1 MSKYTTQLRWIVEQE
16 QGQVPSTN
24 QTRYTKATY
33 KKLGL
38 DEYPIFEESYRKQLN
53 DKIIDHFFF
62 REIGFETC
70 AQFAW
75 YMRRTMNEIMPYYN
89 EMYLA
94 QAKIDDPLSNIGR
107 NWRESWNQDIA
118 DTGNVM
124 NSSTSENSGTSKNR
138 NVYQDTPMSLLKNT
152 GTPSIEGLDYA
163 TNATYDD
170 GSATDKGKS
179 DSTRTLNTNKNDAG
193 WRVHDETG
201 RNKSQQ
207 ELMKEYIDFF
217 MNIDM
222 KIIDELETLFMGLW

>member
-1 MSKYTTQLRWIVEQE
+1 
-16 QGQVPSTN
+16 
-24 QTRYTKATY
+24 
-33 KKLGL
+33 
-38 DEYPIFEESYRKQLN
+38 
-53 DKIIDHFFF
+53 
-62 REIGFETC
+62 
-70 AQFAW
+70 
-75 YMRRTMNEIMPYYN
+75 MN
-89 EMYLA
+89 
-94 QAKIDDPLSNIGR
+94 
-107 NWRESWNQDIA
+107 
-118 DTGNVM
+118 
-124 NSSTSENSGTSKNR
+124 
-138 NVYQDTPMSLLKNT
+138 LLKNT
-152 GTPSIEGLDYA
+152 GTPTIEGLDYA